1 MWLST
6 DHVAT
11 LRIRKVLKELK
22 QVKDLMST
30 NCKTVTL
37 QDNVYEVAVIMAQND
52 VGFVPVVETHDS
64 AKLIGAITDR
74 DLVVR
79 GYAQKKQGS
88 SSVSEVMS
96 DALVTVSSTTDAEE
110 AADIMAAHQIR
121 RLPVVDDGRLVGVI
135 SLGDLAL
142 GNTTS
147 RDAGQALSEISE
159 HENQNAVH

>member
-1 MWLST
+1 M
-6 DHVAT
+6 
-11 LRIRKVLKELK
+11 K
-22 QVKDLMST
+22 QVKELMST

-52 VGFVPVVETHDS
+52 VGFVPVVDS
-64 AKLIGAITDR
+64 NDSSKLIGAITDR

-79 GYAQKKQGS
+79 GYAQKQPGS
-88 SSVSEVMS
+88 CAVSEVMS
-96 DALVTVSSTTDAEE
+96 EALVTVSSTTDAEE

-121 RLPVVDDGRLVGVI
+121 RLPVVDNGRLVGVI

-142 GNTTS
+142 GNTTG

-159 HENQNAVH
+159 HENQSTVH

>member
-1 MWLST
+1 M
-6 DHVAT
+6 
-11 LRIRKVLKELK
+11 K

-96 DALVTVSSTTDAEE
+96 EALVTVSSTTDAEE

>member
-1 MWLST
+1 M
-6 DHVAT
+6 
-11 LRIRKVLKELK
+11 K

-37 QDNVYEVAVIMAQND
+37 RDNVYEVAVIMAQND
-52 VGFVPVVETHDS
+52 VGFVPVVETNDS

-79 GYAQKKQGS
+79 GYAQKQPGS
-88 SSVSEVMS
+88 CAVSDVMS
-96 DALVTVSSTTDAEE
+96 EALVTISSTADADE
-110 AADIMAAHQIR
+110 AADMMAAHQIR
-121 RLPVVDDGRLVGVI
+121 RLPVVDNGRLVGVI

-142 GNTTS
+142 GRATAK
-147 RDAGQALSEISE
+147 DAGQALSDISE

>member
-1 MWLST
+1 M
-6 DHVAT
+6 
-11 LRIRKVLKELK
+11 K

-52 VGFVPVVETHDS
+52 VGFVPVVETNDS

-96 DALVTVSSTTDAEE
+96 EALVTVSSTTDAEE

>member
-1 MWLST
+1 M
-6 DHVAT
+6 
-11 LRIRKVLKELK
+11 K

-37 QDNVYEVAVIMAQND
+37 QDNVYEVAVIMARND
-52 VGFVPVVETHDS
+52 VGFVPVVETNDS

-96 DALVTVSSTTDAEE
+96 EALVTVSSATDAEE